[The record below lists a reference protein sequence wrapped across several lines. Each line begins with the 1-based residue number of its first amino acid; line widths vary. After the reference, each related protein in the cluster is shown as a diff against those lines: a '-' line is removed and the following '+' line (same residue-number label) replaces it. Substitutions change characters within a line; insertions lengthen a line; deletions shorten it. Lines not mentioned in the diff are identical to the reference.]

1 MRKRLPLRSR
11 LPFSPRRLN
20 WMELL
25 ADYSDSGEE
34 ESIEPVKASTAPLPA
49 AKPSF
54 ILPPPDW
61 ATGDEAR

>member
-1 MRKRLPLRSR
+1 
-11 LPFSPRRLN
+11 
-20 WMELL
+20 MELL